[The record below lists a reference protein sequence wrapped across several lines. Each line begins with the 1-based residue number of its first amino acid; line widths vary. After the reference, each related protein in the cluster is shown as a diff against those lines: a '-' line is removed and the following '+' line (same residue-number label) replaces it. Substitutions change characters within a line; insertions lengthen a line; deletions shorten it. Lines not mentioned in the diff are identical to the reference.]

1 MSLVQR
7 IIGGFTILLLALLT
21 LVIVSYVS
29 ISRVQGDLNAV
40 NNEILPVSKIANDI
54 KIDILQQNQN
64 VTAIFSSS
72 HVKGVD
78 QHKAEFEKFDRQV
91 NESLASILSMEAVS
105 SNSVLSQ
112 EFKTIKAARS
122 GYIKQS
128 QDLFKLRRENIL
140 MTEKISREIR
150 VLSNVE
156 RRLTYYLRRYSTRKY
171 LGKDFSLT
179 MEGLDREVKQIL
191 TAFNNYMVDGD
202 IKKLKTGLEGMD
214 TVVARRYDEIKAID
228 VDKGK
233 LFSLML
239 VPLLKELKDKDGL
252 YALYLSQYDNQVK
265 TDSILKKTEA
275 SITGLLKSVNLFV
288 DQSRAIVTDAQNH
301 TNDTFGLIKNTMFMV
316 SAVALAIAIILPLWM
331 ASWIRKTLK
340 NFRDVLLKMTQGD
353 LGVKFEQSTKDEFG
367 ELGGYLNGLVENLR
381 EVFKSLNISADEL
394 TNVADRNAQISDTT
408 TQAVTQQRRLLEST
422 ASAMT
427 EMESSVAEVAQRA
440 HDTMMAAEQANESVN
455 DVGVSI
461 KQAIDNIRE
470 QAVQIE
476 ETSKTALELDEYGR
490 KIDSIIET
498 IQDIAEQTNL
508 LALNAAIEA
517 ARAGEQGR
525 GFAVVADEVRNLAS
539 RTKNS
544 TEEIQNMIEIMQ
556 KLIQAV
562 VETISINVSK
572 NETNIEVA
580 EQADVGLTQMRD
592 VIGQIVEMNMQI
604 ATATEEQSTT
614 AKDIS
619 ASVVHISDSAD
630 ETARGAEENAESSQS
645 LQSQALQQR
654 KLIAKFNV

>member
-7 IIGGFTILLLALLT
+7 IIGGFLILLLALLT

-29 ISRVQGDLNAV
+29 ISRVQNDLNQV
-40 NNEILPVSKIANDI
+40 MNETLPVSKKANDV
-54 KIDILQQNQN
+54 KIDILQQYQN
-64 VTAIFSSS
+64 VVSIFTTSNVNEVDG
-72 HVKGVD
+72 HKTDFERYGKQVD
-78 QHKAEFEKFDRQV
+78 QT
-91 NESLASILSMEAVS
+91 LASIPQDVIS
-105 SNSVLSQ
+105 SNSLLAQ
-112 EFKTIKAARS
+112 ELNTIKGLRS
-122 GYIKQS
+122 AYINQA
-128 QDLFKLRRENIL
+128 QALIQLRRSNIIIA
-140 MTEKISREIR
+140 EKISQEIR
-150 VLSNVE
+150 ILSNVQ
-156 RRLTYYLRRYSTRKY
+156 RRLTYYLRRYSARGY
-171 LGKDFSLT
+171 LGQDFSLT
-179 MEGLDREVKQIL
+179 MEGLDREVTQVL
-191 TAFNNYMVDGD
+191 TTFNNYMVNGD
-202 IKKLKTGLEGMD
+202 INKLKSGLDGMD
-214 TVVARRYDEIKAID
+214 VVIARRYDEIKAFD
-228 VDKGK
+228 QDKGK

-239 VPLLKELKDKDGL
+239 VPLLHELRDTDGL
-252 YALYLSQYDNQVK
+252 YKLYVNEYENHVK
-265 TDSILKKTEA
+265 TEALLKDTEA
-275 SITGLLKSVNLFV
+275 SINGLLKSVNSFV
-288 DQSRAIVTDAQNH
+288 DQSQSIVSSAQEH
-301 TNDTFGLIKNTMFMV
+301 TNENFGLIKNTMFMV

-340 NFRDVLLKMTQGD
+340 QFREALLKMTKGD
-353 LGVKFEQSTKDEFG
+353 LSVQFEQSTKDEFG

-394 TNVADRNAQISDTT
+394 TDVADRNAQISDTT
-408 TQAVTQQRRLLEST
+408 TQAVSQQRRLLEST

-427 EMESSVAEVAQRA
+427 EMESSVAEVASRA
-440 HDTMMAAEQANESVN
+440 HDTMMAAEQANDKVT

-461 KQAIDNIRE
+461 KQAIENIRE

-476 ETSKTALELDEYGR
+476 ATSKTALELDEYGR

-539 RTKNS
+539 RTKKS

-562 VETISINVSK
+562 VETISINVSR
-572 NETNIEVA
+572 NESNISVA
-580 EQADVGLTQMRD
+580 EQADTGLTEMSE

-614 AKDIS
+614 ARDIS

-645 LQSQALQQR
+645 LQAQAGKQR
-654 KLIAKFNV
+654 KLIAQFKV

>member
-7 IIGGFTILLLALLT
+7 IIGGFVILLLALLT
-21 LVIVSYVS
+21 LVTVSYFS
-29 ISRVQGDLNAV
+29 ISKVQNDINKIV
-40 NNEILPVSKIANDI
+40 NETIPVSKKANDV
-54 KIDILQQNQN
+54 KIDILQQNESVMAVFSTDDVAVVDNHQMN
-64 VTAIFSSS
+64 FKNHEQGVTATL
-72 HVKGVD
+72 
-78 QHKAEFEKFDRQV
+78 
-91 NESLASILSMEAVS
+91 ESMPADVIS
-105 SNSVLSQ
+105 SNAVLG
-112 EFKTIKAARS
+112 EELKTIKELRK
-122 GYIKQS
+122 GYSDQASK
-128 QDLFKLRRENIL
+128 LMVLRRNDIVFSN
-140 MTEKISREIR
+140 KIKKEIR
-150 VLSNVE
+150 VISNVE
-156 RRLTYYLRRYSTRKY
+156 RRLTYYLRRYSARTY
-171 LGKDFSLT
+171 LSHNFILT
-179 MEGLDREVKQIL
+179 MEGLDREVKQVL
-191 TAFNNYMVDGD
+191 NAFNNYMVTGKID
-202 IKKLKTGLEGMD
+202 KLKKGLDGMD
-214 TVVARRYDEIKAID
+214 VVIARRYDEIKAID
-228 VDKGK
+228 SDKGK

-239 VPLLKELKDKDGL
+239 VPLLKELRSDDGL
-252 YALYLSQYDNQVK
+252 YKLYVNQFNNEKEVQ
-265 TDSILKKTEA
+265 SILKQTEA
-275 SITGLLKSVNLFV
+275 SISGLLISVNAFV
-288 DQSRAIVTDAQNH
+288 DQSQTIVSDARKHTDEN
-301 TNDTFGLIKNTMFMV
+301 FGLIKSTMFMV

-331 ASWIRKTLK
+331 ATWIRKTLS
-340 NFRDVLLKMTQGD
+340 NFRDALLRMTKGD
-353 LGVKFEQSTKDEFG
+353 LGVEFEHSAKNEFG
-367 ELGGYLNGLVENLR
+367 ELGGYLNGLVSNLR
-381 EVFKSLNISADEL
+381 EVFKSLNISADHL
-394 TNVADRNAQISDTT
+394 TSVAERNANISDTT
-408 TQAVTQQRRLLEST
+408 TKAVSQQRRLLEST

-427 EMESSVAEVAQRA
+427 EMESSVAEVASRA
-440 HDTMMAAEQANESVN
+440 HDTMMAAEQANEQVN

-498 IQDIAEQTNL
+498 IQNIAEQTNL

-572 NETNIEVA
+572 NESNISVA
-580 EQADVGLTQMRD
+580 EQADVGLVQMRE

-619 ASVVHISDSAD
+619 ASVVHISDSAED
-630 ETARGAEENAESSQS
+630 TASGAKENTESSQS
-645 LQSQALQQR
+645 LQEQAIQQR
-654 KLIAKFNV
+654 KLIEQFTV

>member
-7 IIGGFTILLLALLT
+7 IIGGFVIILLALLT

-29 ISRVQGDLNAV
+29 ISRVQEDLNQV
-40 NNEILPVSKIANDI
+40 NSEVLPISTKASDI
-54 KIDILQQNQN
+54 KVDILQQSRS
-64 VTAIFSSS
+64 VVSVFSTSS
-72 HVKGVD
+72 VSGVD
-78 QHKAEFEKFDRQV
+78 SLRAEFDKFGSMADQT
-91 NESLASILSMEAVS
+91 LASIPADIINNNAVLAQELQTIRQLR
-105 SNSVLSQ
+105 NSYVSQ
-112 EFKTIKAARS
+112 AREL
-122 GYIKQS
+122 IQ
-128 QDLFKLRRENIL
+128 LRRDNIQIA
-140 MTEKISREIR
+140 EKISLEART
-150 VLSNVE
+150 LNNVQ
-156 RRLTYYLRRYSTRKY
+156 RRLTYYLNRYSSRTY
-171 LGKDFSLT
+171 LGKNFSLT
-179 MEGLDREVKQIL
+179 MTGLDREVKQVL
-191 TAFNNYMVDGD
+191 TAFNNYTVSGD
-202 IKKLKTGLEGMD
+202 IKKLKTGLDGMD
-214 TVVARRYDEIKAID
+214 KVIANRYNEIKAMD
-228 VDKGK
+228 ADKGK

-239 VPLLKELKDKDGL
+239 LPLLKEVRDPDGL
-252 YALYLSQYDNQVK
+252 YSLYLKRYENNNR
-265 TDSILKKTEA
+265 TDAILSEA
-275 SITGLLKSVNLFV
+275 RGTIVGLLKSVNSFV
-288 DQSRAIVTDAQNH
+288 EQSQNIVNQAQND

-316 SAVALAIAIILPLWM
+316 SAVALAIAVILPLWI
-331 ASWIRKTLK
+331 ASWIRKTLRK
-340 NFRDVLLKMTQGD
+340 FRDALLKVTQGD
-353 LGVKFEQSTKDEFG
+353 LAVQFEQTKDEFG

-381 EVFKSLNISADEL
+381 DVFKSLNISADEL

-408 TQAVTQQRRLLEST
+408 TQAVGQQRRLLEST

-440 HDTMMAAEQANESVN
+440 HDTMMAAEQANEKVN
-455 DVGVSI
+455 HVGVSI
-461 KQAIDNIRE
+461 KQAIDNIRD

-498 IQDIAEQTNL
+498 IQNIAEQTNL

-562 VETISINVSK
+562 VETISINVSQ

-580 EQADVGLTQMRD
+580 EQADVGLTEMRE

-645 LQSQALQQR
+645 LQSQALEQR
-654 KLIAKFNV
+654 KLIEKFNV